1 MHTFEK
7 NIKNLGINIP
17 ELSIPVAN
25 YVPYKVVNNI
35 LYVSGQAPV
44 LNGKLIYLGKVGIDI
59 SIEDGI
65 EAARICC
72 LNILAAIKHS
82 IDCNWDRFG
91 EIIKIG
97 GFVNSNPDFT
107 DHPKIINGASD
118 LLVSIFGDK
127 GKHTRFAVGSNSLPL
142 NIAVEIE
149 AIIQLQ

>member
-7 NIKNLGINIP
+7 NIKTLGINIP

-82 IDCNWDRFG
+82 IDGNWDRFG